1 MLPIKNFSGI
11 KLWRQLKFILECLGE
26 STSEILNVSNPLRNI
41 L

>member
-1 MLPIKNFSGI
+1 MLPIKNFPGT
-11 KLWRQLKFILECLGE
+11 KLWRHLKFILECLGE